1 MDIRVQCAKC
11 QFRMEATSDI
21 PERCDLYRFRD
32 GEHRPTCEA
41 ARANELLCGG
51 DGRFF
56 VASRESIEEEN
67 TYLKVL
73 NGRLIEILRKI
84 TDSLTRGELD
94 EQAWIEGH
102 YFIAIHSAKEA
113 HDKAIKDLEKEVLDL
128 KGTLPPNNGGN
139 YRTLADDSF
148 EKLPQ
153 AIKGGAGA

>member
-21 PERCDLYRFRD
+21 PERCDVYRFKD

-56 VASRESIEEEN
+56 IASSKSIEGEN
-67 TYLKVL
+67 IYLKAL
-73 NGRLIEILRKI
+73 NGRLLEIIRKI

-94 EQAWIEGH
+94 EQAWMDGH
-102 YFIAIHSAKEA
+102 YFIAVHSAREA
-113 HDKAIKDLEKEVLDL
+113 HDKAIEYLEKEVLDL
-128 KGTLPPNNGGN
+128 KGTLPPDDGGN
-139 YRTLADDSF
+139 YLTLAEDSF

-153 AIKGGAGA
+153 AIKGGSGA

>member
-11 QFRMEATSDI
+11 
-21 PERCDLYRFRD
+21 RFRIEAASSLQKCGVHRFIKE
-32 GEHRPTCEA
+32 GEDRPTCEA
-41 ARANELLCGG
+41 ARADELMCGG

-56 VASRESIEEEN
+56 VASSESIEEEN
-67 TYLKVL
+67 SYLKAL
-73 NGRLIEILRKI
+73 NERLIEIIRKI

-94 EQAWIEGH
+94 EQAWIDGH
-102 YFIAIHSAKEA
+102 YFIAVHSAREA
-113 HDKAIKDLEKEVLDL
+113 HNKAIKDLEKKVLDL
-128 KGTLPPNNGGN
+128 KGTLPPDDGGN

>member
-11 QFRMEATSDI
+11 QFRMEATSDF
-21 PERCDLYRFRD
+21 PERCNLYRRRD

-41 ARANELLCGG
+41 ARAEERMCGG

-67 TYLKVL
+67 SYLKAL
-73 NGRLIEILRKI
+73 NGRLLEIIRRI

-94 EQAWIEGH
+94 EQAWIDGH
-102 YFIAIHSAKEA
+102 YFIAVHSAREA
-113 HDKAIKDLEKEVLDL
+113 HDKAIKDLEKKVLDL
-128 KGTLPPNNGGN
+128 KGTLPPDDGGD
-139 YRTLADDSF
+139 YRTLADNSF

-153 AIKGGAGA
+153 VIKGGAGV